1 VSQDLSGDML
11 DEVRRVA
18 LEGIQRDGAQ
28 SAIFEL
34 SAVPFMD
41 SMEFGELRK
50 IARMAEMLGAR
61 VIFVG
66 LKPGIIVH
74 LLEADADVRG
84 VHAFLGLDEALH
96 AIESSP
102 SPDAHG

>member
-1 VSQDLSGDML
+1 
-11 DEVRRVA
+11 
-18 LEGIQRDGAQ
+18 
-28 SAIFEL
+28 
-34 SAVPFMD
+34 
-41 SMEFGELRK
+41 
-50 IARMAEMLGAR
+50 MAEMLGAK

-102 SPDAHG
+102 NPDAHG

>member
-1 VSQDLSGDML
+1 
-11 DEVRRVA
+11 
-18 LEGIQRDGAQ
+18 
-28 SAIFEL
+28 
-34 SAVPFMD
+34 
-41 SMEFGELRK
+41 
-50 IARMAEMLGAR
+50 MLGAK

-74 LLEADADVRG
+74 LLEADAVVRG